1 MVIKDIDHY
10 KLKTVS
16 NAEMNELTTMMQGG
30 LENAAPDRVKIY
42 FHSWTLKHPDGR
54 TLIYFFPR
62 ERYFVSRAGESDYII
77 ALLQY
82 IGYLK
87 C

>member
-1 MVIKDIDHY
+1 MVIKQVGNY
-10 KLKTVS
+10 KVKTVS
-16 NAEMNELTTMMQGG
+16 NAEMIQLSEMLEKGC
-30 LENAAPDRVKIY
+30 ENADPEKVEHY
-42 FHSWTLKHPDGR
+42 FHEWTLKHPNGQ
-54 TLIYFFPR
+54 TLRYFFPR
-62 ERYFVSRAGESDYII
+62 ERFFVERLGEGNYIV